1 MGRRGE
7 ANHTDLCY
15 PTGEVATLNW
25 LPPRP
30 KKRRL
35 TNTGSSTSDVATS
48 SCEEGAGDA
57 TPAAV
62 LQGSGQPC
70 GAVAL
75 GTSLDTNACTVALA
89 TSAGPHRQRE
99 MAAIEENA
107 DPTTL
112 LNADGLLA
120 SLRFADELAGAQP
133 TLAREGTRAERTR
146 EPEELTLVRVVRGR
160 GGVHLERV
168 EGLKGLTHFIVF
180 LRESIV
186 QEGLGNKLAATL
198 IGEEKKEELKKY
210 MSKAAST
217 SDGQAVYAAS
227 HYMPK
232 SGATPPDNATD
243 DAETSSS
250 RRVGVL
256 LLNLGGPETLD
267 DVQEFLYNLFADP
280 DILRLPD
287 AVGWAQPLLASV
299 VSYARAPTSQEGYK
313 AIGGGSPIRRTTEEQ
328 ARALQG
334 AMRAQDV
341 DAKCYVAMRY
351 WNPFTEEAIERV
363 KRDRITDLV
372 ILPLYPQFSVSTS
385 GSSLRLLEKIFKED
399 PALKD
404 LRHTVIPSWYQ
415 RRGYV
420 CAMANLIEREIL
432 AFDACK
438 QSAKK
443 GLSSRK
449 AHVFFSA
456 HGVPKSYVTEAGDPY
471 KEEMEETVDLIVEE
485 LRGRGIEYNGHT
497 LAYQSRV
504 GPVEWL
510 EPYTGDSIRYLANQ
524 GVEALVVVPISFVS
538 EHIETLEEI
547 DMEYREVAEDCGI
560 QGWRRVPA
568 LGCDEVFISDLASAA
583 IEALPYALPNMGNV
597 AYEADLRDPQTPAL
611 LKQSGSLVPMG
622 SVDALLETYDGDRKV
637 LPLPEVSLEW
647 EWGWTRSAELV
658 NGRLA
663 MMALLT
669 IIIFEIAT
677 GKAAFLLEAV
687 EDAV

>member
-1 MGRRGE
+1 MRRTASAATRGRAAAPR
-7 ANHTDLCY
+7 C
-15 PTGEVATLNW
+15 
-25 LPPRP
+25 PP
-30 KKRRL
+30 
-35 TNTGSSTSDVATS
+35 ATS
-48 SCEEGAGDA
+48 H
-57 TPAAV
+57 PA
-62 LQGSGQPC
+62 
-70 GAVAL
+70 
-75 GTSLDTNACTVALA
+75 
-89 TSAGPHRQRE
+89 
-99 MAAIEENA
+99 
-107 DPTTL
+107 
-112 LNADGLLA
+112 A
-120 SLRFADELAGAQP
+120 SLRGRQRHP
-133 TLAREGTRAERTR
+133 PHTHTHCARPLRAT
-146 EPEELTLVRVVRGR
+146 T
-160 GGVHLERV
+160 
-168 EGLKGLTHFIVF
+168 
-180 LRESIV
+180 
-186 QEGLGNKLAATL
+186 
-198 IGEEKKEELKKY
+198 
-210 MSKAAST
+210 
-217 SDGQAVYAAS
+217 D
-227 HYMPK
+227 
-232 SGATPPDNATD
+232 TPSSPSSSAPDNATD